1 MSVRAWLL
9 ALLALCAAPAAAQ
22 APYRGPIIDV
32 HLHGYAGSTGAV
44 PMAGFRFLPPGY
56 AKETSPATGE
66 DHMRQTLRLMERHN
80 VVLGFVS
87 AGGRTDQL
95 ALARAWRAAGGE
107 RIRTGYAQQEPL
119 VDGTGLAPAALE
131 SAFRS
136 GQFAALSELAPQ
148 YFGLSASDPRLGG
161 YFALA
166 ERLDVPVGIHTG
178 TAPPRQANRR
188 APAFRTQLGD
198 PRLVEEVLVRHPKL
212 RVWLMHAGWPY
223 LAETKVILQQY
234 PEVHADLGA
243 ISWLLPRAEFHTY
256 LKALVDAG
264 FGDRLM
270 FGSDQML
277 WPQAIPLAIDGVAS
291 APFLT
296 AGQKAD
302 IFYNNAARFF
312 RVAADVKVGRQ

>member
-1 MSVRAWLL
+1 MRLLAWLVP
-9 ALLALCAAPAAAQ
+9 LLALCAAPAAAQ
-22 APYRGPIIDV
+22 ASYRGPIIDV
-32 HLHGYAGSTGAV
+32 HLHGYAGATGAV
-44 PMAGFRFLPPGY
+44 SMRGFRFLPPAY
-56 AKETSPATGE
+56 ADQTSPATGD
-66 DHMRQTLRLMERHN
+66 DHMRQTLRMMERHN
-80 VVLGFVS
+80 VVLGLVS
-87 AGGRTDQL
+87 AGAGTDQL

-107 RIRTGYAQQEPL
+107 RIRTGYAQQDPL
-119 VDGTGLAPAALE
+119 VDVKALAPAALE
-131 SAFRS
+131 PAFRS
-136 GQFAALSELAPQ
+136 GQFATLSELAPQ
-148 YFGLSASDPRLGG
+148 YAGLSASDPRFRD

-188 APAFRTQLGD
+188 APAFRTHLGD
-198 PRLVEEVLVRHPKL
+198 PRLVEEVLIRHPKL

-234 PEVHADLGA
+234 PEVYADLGA
-243 ISWLLPRAEFHTY
+243 ISWLVPRAEFHNY

-296 AGQKAD
+296 AQQKAD
-302 IFYNNAARFF
+302 IFYKNAARFF
-312 RVAADVKVGRQ
+312 RIDADVKGVRQ